1 MDPRRAV
8 AAALLLAL
16 CQACAPAPQ
25 PAPAPEAAPAAGK
38 EKEKSSLIFRGFE
51 AQASHD
57 GVLMWEAHAERARVN
72 RQGQGAHA
80 EVVTL
85 IYFKN
90 SRIVSRARADRA
102 EIDLKDYDI
111 VADGSVEVRS
121 SNGVILRTPHLN
133 WDNKAQRISS
143 ESKVLVLRGH
153 TQLSGRGFTGDR
165 DLRDVRI
172 LSEVQA
178 EAASV
183 DALREDSKTWKRP

>member
-1 MDPRRAV
+1 MGPRYAFF
-8 AAALLLAL
+8 AAALIAL
-16 CQACAPAPQ
+16 CQACEPAPPPPAGAPAQ
-25 PAPAPEAAPAAGK
+25 PGK
-38 EKEKSSLIFRGFE
+38 EKEKSSLIFRGFG
-51 AQASHD
+51 ARASRD
-57 GVLMWEAHAERARVN
+57 GALMWEAHAERARVN

-85 IYFKN
+85 TYFRN
-90 SRIVSRARADRA
+90 SKVVSRARADRA

-111 VADGSVEVRS
+111 VADGAVEVRS
-121 SNGVILRTPHLN
+121 SQGVILRTPHLN

-143 ESKVLVLRGH
+143 ESKVVVVRGH

-172 LSEVQA
+172 LSDVQA

-183 DALREDSKTWKRP
+183 DALREDSKTWPRP